1 MAAKYTGRCT
11 CGAVTVEIEGEPV
24 TTRQCWCRQCQKIAS
39 GGATHN
45 AIFPL
50 EAITL
55 EGTRAQSSYVAASG
69 NTLTHEFCATCGTHV
84 LAHSSARPHLRT
96 IRLGLLDEGHGL
108 RPAVVIWLEDAP
120 AWAVIDPDLEHW
132 ARQPPPPGQTENP

>member
-1 MAAKYTGRCT
+1 MTYTGRCN
-11 CGAVTVEIEGEPV
+11 CGAITIAIEAEPV
-24 TTRQCWCRQCQKIAS
+24 ATRQCWCRQCQKIAA

-55 EGTRAQSSYVAASG
+55 TGERAESRYIAASG
-69 NTLTHEFCATCGTHV
+69 NTLTHEFCPTCGTHV
-84 LAHSSARPHLRT
+84 LGHSNARPHLRT

-108 RPAVVIWLEDAP
+108 KPAAAIWLDEAP
-120 AWAVIDPDLEHW
+120 EWAVIDPALEQW
-132 ARQPPPPGQTENP
+132 AQQPPAPAAPST